1 MSTTSG
7 IFSGIA
13 SSTNDQMI
21 DSNTQQTNI
30 LLSER
35 LSANCPQSSSASVD
49 QLQRFN
55 LSSGSNYLLENRTIS
70 TALPISGSEP
80 NRNVTNS
87 NSLSTGANN
96 SNIPPRKEENEKEKE
111 LRKINLNFK
120 EEKVAEKFSHLLP
133 SKQISLIKQE
143 FSTKYPALNFLTH
156 LENKKKNYLP
166 LLICYNIEHENKFG
180 ELFEKPIYLELLDD
194 EELGFIFQGVTKKNN
209 PKDYNI
215 EDREIII
222 HNFRMFSY
230 AIQNFHLY
238 IQVNIFEKYECL
250 SEGRIFYPKT
260 SREDVANGLGD
271 WGPWTKD
278 CTQNYNA
285 HLKLEQDFIENF
297 KKKFRNYSEIY
308 EQIDKRKLSRKIKK
322 IFRLF
327 GPINPSSLQKLFS
340 CTSLP
345 NVFNPDPSKDNFGTL
360 KKICRSETMEENE
373 EFTSLWEISKPYIKK
388 LKKKL
393 NGLKI
398 FKFKF
403 RILKTENEKFRT
415 KTKYALYK
423 CAYLMAN
430 AYRKYK
436 MV

>member
-7 IFSGIA
+7 VFSRIA
-13 SSTNDQMI
+13 SSTKDQMRENGI
-21 DSNTQQTNI
+21 QQTYI
-30 LLSER
+30 PLSER
-35 LSANCPQSSSASVD
+35 PSANGPQSSNLSVD
-49 QLQRFN
+49 ELQQLN
-55 LSSGSNYLLENRTIS
+55 LSVRNDYSLIDKTIS
-70 TALPISGSEP
+70 TELTISEREP
-80 NRNVTNS
+80 NRNVPNT

-96 SNIPPRKEENEKEKE
+96 SNIHPKQEENEKEKE

-120 EEKVAEKFSHLLP
+120 EEKVAEKFSNLKP
-133 SKQISLIKQE
+133 SEQISPIKKE
-143 FSTKYPALNFLTH
+143 LLTKYPALNFLTH
-156 LENKKKNYLP
+156 LENKINYIP

-194 EELGFIFQGVTKKNN
+194 KELGFIFQGVTKKDN
-209 PKDYNI
+209 PTDYN
-215 EDREIII
+215 EEEREIII

-238 IQVNIFEKYECL
+238 IQVNIFEKYKCL
-250 SEGRIFYPKT
+250 SQGRMFYPKT

-285 HLKLEQDFIENF
+285 HLKLEEDFIINF
-297 KKKFRNYSEIY
+297 KLKFQNYSEIY

-345 NVFNPDPSKDNFGTL
+345 NVFNPDPSDDNFKTL
-360 KKICRSETMEENE
+360 KEICRSETMEENE

-393 NGLKI
+393 NVLKI

-423 CAYLMAN
+423 CACLMAK

-436 MV
+436 LV